1 MTSSQSSS
9 PPRGR
14 KESIP
19 GCTSHTR
26 TGTYSAN
33 VALGLSVAF
42 PIHRLSWRS
51 RYDPN
56 LRLDPIN
63 PLVQGHVKPGCVGAP
78 CAPQLYNRTTDP
90 EGWRRGVLR
99 HRTQL
104 LEVLTKYGE

>member
-1 MTSSQSSS
+1 MTSWRSSL

-14 KESIP
+14 KESIL
-19 GCTSHTR
+19 GSTFRTL
-26 TGTYSAN
+26 TGTYSAKCCSRP
-33 VALGLSVAF
+33 VCHLSDPHA
-42 PIHRLSWRS
+42 WS